1 MMLISRSKLW
11 LLTPLLIIFPHISF
25 NLLILCLFSSQATL
39 KFVFMFIH
47 GRFVK
52 QFCYHEKHT
61 LLHEQQFLHKC
72 RYVSIY
78 QSILLGL
85 HMQSG
90 FTDHL
95 QSSVLVTKFT
105 TRFILYKTFNIFS
118 EPCYIILLLTVITF
132 SLMRPGTI
140 LKCS

>member
-1 MMLISRSKLW
+1 MVLISRSTAAW
-11 LLTPLLIIFPHISF
+11 LLTVLLIIFPHISF

-39 KFVFMFIH
+39 KFVLMFIH

-52 QFCYHEKHT
+52 QFCCHEKHT

-72 RYVSIY
+72 HVSIY

-95 QSSVLVTKFT
+95 WSSVLVTKST
-105 TRFILYKTFNIFS
+105 TCFILYKIFNRFN
-118 EPCYIILLLTVITF
+118 ETCYIILLLTVIT
-132 SLMRPGTI
+132 SRL
-140 LKCS
+140 